1 MDHVAA
7 SLALVGA
14 ALVGTVLSA
23 FLSCI
28 PGLHIYNLAGL
39 LIILALKMQG
49 MAPADWGRI
58 DELLSMFML
67 GLVVGYAVLNTI
79 PSVFFGAPDDSTI
92 FVVLPGQKYLMQQRG
107 FEASVLTG
115 VGAMGGLLVLVLL
128 APVMPKVFP
137 LVRRVG
143 APHLH
148 WILGAVILFMFMS
161 EWPKGSDRGSTGL
174 ARFLEA
180 WLSPAAGLLTF
191 LLSGLLGFI
200 LFYGNLVP
208 TEMAFQ
214 NLMPAFVGLFAIP
227 WVLQNI
233 ISKAQVPYQ
242 HVSRSVDLSP
252 RLIARGVGAGA
263 LGGLFAAFFPVV
275 TGGIGGFLAGH
286 ATAQR
291 DDRLF
296 IVSQGA
302 SKLVYYVGAFILFFV
317 PGLHLTRG
325 GMAGMLSVIYQP
337 RTPTTY
343 WVAIAGMLMSG
354 ALAFVMLLWL
364 SRGAVRLVTR
374 YDYRWISA
382 ATLALL
388 VGIVLALTGWGGILI
403 ALVATGI
410 GLLPVMWGAR
420 RMNCM
425 GVLLLPLTLSLA
437 GQGTTVAGWLG
448 LI

>member
-1 MDHVAA
+1 M
-7 SLALVGA
+7 
-14 ALVGTVLSA
+14 
-23 FLSCI
+23 
-28 PGLHIYNLAGL
+28 
-39 LIILALKMQG
+39 
-49 MAPADWGRI
+49 
-58 DELLSMFML
+58 
-67 GLVVGYAVLNTI
+67 LNTI
-79 PSVFFGAPDDSTI
+79 PGIFLGAPDDSTI
-92 FVVLPGQKYLMQQRG
+92 FVVLPGQGYLMEHRG
-107 FEASVLTG
+107 YEAAVLAG
-115 VGAMGGLLVLVLL
+115 VGGLGGLLVLLLL
-128 APVMPKVFP
+128 APIMPAILPV
-137 LVRRVG
+137 VRSVVG
-143 APHLH
+143 PHLH
-148 WILGAVILFMFMS
+148 WILGGVILFMLMS

-174 ARFLEA
+174 ARFLDA
-180 WLSPAAGLLTF
+180 WRSVGAGLLTF
-191 LLSGLLGFI
+191 ALSGILGFI

-233 ISKAQVPYQ
+233 ASRAQVPSQ
-242 HVSRSVDLSP
+242 KVSESVDLSP

-296 IVSQGA
+296 IVSQGT
-302 SKLVYYVGAFILFFV
+302 SKLVYYVGAFIFFFV

-325 GMAGMLSVIYQP
+325 GMAWMLSVLYAP
-337 RTPTTY
+337 RTPAIY
-343 WVAIAGMLMSG
+343 WVAIAAMLSSG
-354 ALAFVMLLWL
+354 ALAFLMLLWL
-364 SRGAVRLVTR
+364 SRGAIRLVSHV
-374 YDYRWISA
+374 DYRWISG
-382 ATLALL
+382 ATLL
-388 VGIVLALTGWGGILI
+388 VLVAIVLGLTSWGGLLI

-437 GQGTTVAGWLG
+437 GYGTTVASWLG